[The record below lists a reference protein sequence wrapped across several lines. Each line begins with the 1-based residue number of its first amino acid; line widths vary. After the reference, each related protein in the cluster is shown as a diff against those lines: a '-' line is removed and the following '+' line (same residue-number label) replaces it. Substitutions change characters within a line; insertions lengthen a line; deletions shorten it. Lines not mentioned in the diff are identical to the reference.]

1 MQAIVS
7 ILVLRQAPYSLSRS
21 ASPEKRIDVVMR
33 RRSPGRSGGAKPAVP
48 RTSPGDDDDYSNE
61 INKGTG
67 FTARPFYRSHRP
79 LTGADALRV
88 AIPGCRRP
96 LCVRERR
103 VPGPCGPR
111 TDATLAARQPVGL
124 PVHPGPDSARRNS
137 GAPLTAPGRSPS
149 PPRSPGSLPLI
160 DRDQA
165 PGPASSQRAARRRDP
180 AGAS

>member
-79 LTGADALRV
+79 LTSADALRV

-96 LCVRERR
+96 LCARERR

-111 TDATLAARQPVGL
+111 TDATLDAEVSSILAADL
-124 PVHPGPDSARRNS
+124 PFLESSSAS
-137 GAPLTAPGRSPS
+137 S
-149 PPRSPGSLPLI
+149 SLPESVSVSWI
-160 DRDQA
+160 PKA
-165 PGPASSQRAARRRDP
+165 ARAARKILP
-180 AGAS
+180 S